1 MRNVSADKC
10 RLFFN
15 TLLRRI
21 PSGLKALVFLLAI
34 LIGGFTNSASAAI
47 INEPMTGS
55 IAPGWVIGGSA
66 YLTASTGVDP
76 VGSGWLRLTDPG
88 NNEAGFAFLD
98 SPFDVSQGAVIQ
110 FDYATWGGTGAD
122 GYSIY
127 LFDGTYN
134 SSSFSVGASGGSL
147 GYAQKTVVPVNPG
160 LTGGYIGVGIDEFG
174 NYSNPTEGR
183 IGGPG
188 AQANEVGVRGP
199 YNHPSGAYYW
209 LGGSG
214 IIAQSLAFNNQGYRP
229 IQSSTQYRKVI
240 IYMTPQSAP
249 NYMRIDVYLQ
259 FGYNSPLTQVVTGL
273 MVGRPVPTT
282 VKVGYAAS
290 TGGSTNYHEIRN
302 LVIDPLP
309 TDIDLA
315 MTKVASSPTVTAG
328 GPLTYTLTVRNYG
341 PGNATANNVP
351 ITDTMPAQLTGVTW
365 ACSGANGGLCS
376 APTGTGNI
384 STTATLPFN
393 SVVTYTVNATVNPAT
408 TPGTQITNTASLTVP
423 AGITDYNTGNNS
435 ASATV
440 SVTAAPITI
449 SGTVYSDSGAGGG
462 TAHNGIKDGTE
473 GSPNLAGIYAKLF
486 RSSDL
491 STAVSVV
498 SVVQA
503 SGAFSFANV
512 PSYDTYTI
520 ILSSNNTLT
529 DPTPG
534 FPNANWIYTSPINYT
549 LSNIAVTNVNVTN
562 QNFGV
567 YNGTRI
573 SGKVINDNGLNGA
586 VANANDGILNAA
598 ETGISGVTIRLANNT
613 GGTTYDTTSTGSG
626 GDFVLFTNTASATLR
641 IYETNLAGY
650 LSVSSNPGNTGG
662 TYTIG
667 GEYISFAYT
676 RYTDYTGILF
686 GDVPDNTFTPSTSAA
701 NGSSLLPVYFAHT
714 LTPGSGGSVSFAV
727 FSRTQGTWPAV
738 VLYQDVNCN
747 GVYDAGDIVLPA
759 SLTASAGTPI
769 CILVRDTVP
778 SGATSGATDVI
789 VTRATFTFTNSVG
802 PVVSTYNV
810 TGTTTVVAAPSLTV
824 LKSVQT
830 FSDPFN
836 NTTNPKAI
844 PGAVMLYNVMVTNSG
859 VGAVDNNAMVITD
872 AIPANTVMCVS
883 NICNNTPV
891 TFACSTT
898 PPCGL
903 TFNYASAVSYSNQPN
918 GVAPFNYT
926 PTPDGNGFDANV
938 TGVRINPSGILNGT
952 GGGNPSFNVYFKVKV
967 N

>member
-1 MRNVSADKC
+1 MR
-10 RLFFN
+10 RLISKICGSFPLSRVID
-15 TLLRRI
+15 TLKSWGLVLSLATLVWGF
-21 PSGLKALVFLLAI
+21 SGI
-34 LIGGFTNSASAAI
+34 ASAAI

-55 IAPGWVIGGSA
+55 VAPGWVIGGSA
-66 YLTASTGVDP
+66 FLTASTGVDP

-88 NNEAGFAFLD
+88 NDEAGFAFLD
-98 SPFDVSQGAVIQ
+98 SSFDISQGAVIQ

-134 SSSFSVGASGGSL
+134 SSSFSAGASGGSL
-147 GYAQKTVVPVNPG
+147 GYAQKTVAPVDPG
-160 LTGGYIGVGIDEFG
+160 LTGGYVGVGIDEFG

-188 AQANEVGVRGP
+188 AQPNEVGVRGP

-214 IIAQSLAFNNQGYRP
+214 AVAQSLAFNNQGYRP
-229 IQSSTQYRKVI
+229 IQSGPQYRKVV

-249 NYMRIDVYLQ
+249 NYMRVDAYLQ

-273 MVGRPVPTT
+273 MVGRPVPAS

-302 LVIDPLP
+302 LVIDSLP

-315 MTKVASSPTVTAG
+315 MTKIASSPTATVGGPVAYTVTA
-328 GPLTYTLTVRNYG
+328 RNYG

-351 ITDTMPAQLTGVTW
+351 IIDTMPSQLTGVTW
-365 ACSGANGGLCS
+365 TCSGAGGGICS
-376 APTGTGNI
+376 APTGTGSIN
-384 STTATLPFN
+384 TTATLPFN
-393 SVVTYTVNATVNPAT
+393 SSVTYTISSTVTSTT

-423 AGITDYNTGNNS
+423 AGITDYNSGNNS
-435 ASATV
+435 ATATV

-462 TAHNGIKDGTE
+462 TAHNGVKDGSE
-473 GSPNLAGIYAKLF
+473 GSPNIAGIYAKLF
-486 RSSDL
+486 RTSDL
-491 STAVSVV
+491 TTALSVV

-503 SGAFSFANV
+503 SGAFTFTNV

-520 ILSSNNTLT
+520 ILSTNNSAT

-534 FPNANWIYTSPINYT
+534 FPNANWIYTSPYNYT
-549 LSNIAVTNVNVTN
+549 LSNIVVTNANVTN

-598 ETGISGVTIRLANNT
+598 ETGISGVTVRLANNT
-613 GGTTYDTTSTGSG
+613 GGTTYDTTTTGSG

-662 TYTIG
+662 TYAIG

-676 RYTDYTGILF
+676 RYTDYSGVLF
-686 GDVPDNTFTPSTSAA
+686 GDVPDNTFLPATNAA
-701 NGSSLLPVYFAHT
+701 NGSSLLPVYYAHT
-714 LTPGSGGSVSFAV
+714 FTPGSGGSVSFAV

-747 GVYDAGDIVLPA
+747 GAYDAGDIALPA

-769 CILVRDTVP
+769 CILVKDTVP
-778 SGATSGATDVI
+778 SGATSGATDAI
-789 VTRATFTFTNSVG
+789 VTQATFTFTNSVG
-802 PVVSTYNV
+802 PVVKTYNV
-810 TGTTTVVAAPSLTV
+810 TDTTTVKAAPSLTV

-844 PGAVMLYNVMVTNSG
+844 PGAVILYNIMVTNSG

-883 NICNNTPV
+883 NICSNPPM
-891 TFACSTT
+891 TFVCSTT

-926 PTPDGNGFDANV
+926 PTPDGNGYDASV